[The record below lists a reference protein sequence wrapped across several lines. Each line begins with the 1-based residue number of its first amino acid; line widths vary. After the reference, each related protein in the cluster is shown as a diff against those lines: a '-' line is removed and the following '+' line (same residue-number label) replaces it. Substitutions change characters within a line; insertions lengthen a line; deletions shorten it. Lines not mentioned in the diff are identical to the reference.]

1 MSVES
6 FDNINQ
12 AELQASIEAELL
24 LLGNANS
31 GPIYMEMETFSGSLP
46 QQQAYTP
53 ENTPNLAFF
62 NFSIYSS

>member
-12 AELQASIEAELL
+12 AELQASIEVELL

-31 GPIYMEMETFSGSLP
+31 GPIYMETETFSE
-46 QQQAYTP
+46 T
-53 ENTPNLAFF
+53 
-62 NFSIYSS
+62 FS